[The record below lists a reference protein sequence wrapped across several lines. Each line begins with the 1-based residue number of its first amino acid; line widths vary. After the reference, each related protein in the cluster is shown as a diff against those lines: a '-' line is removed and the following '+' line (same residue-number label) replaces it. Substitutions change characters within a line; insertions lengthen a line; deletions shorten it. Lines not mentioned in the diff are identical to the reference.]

1 MSTRL
6 TRRVVAKTASY
17 TINPALDSPGTLF
30 TNAGAAGA
38 VVFTLPIP
46 GQGTFGWWFEFIG
59 LVDQLITVTA
69 PTADT
74 LIGFN
79 DLDLDSIA
87 TGGSGQRIGAI
98 IRVYCI
104 STAAGVYRWVAEGA
118 TPGVTF
124 VLAD

>member
-1 MSTRL
+1 
-6 TRRVVAKTASY
+6 VVAKAASY

-30 TNAGAAGA
+30 TNAGASGA
-38 VVFTLPIP
+38 VVFTLPLP
-46 GQGTFGWWFEFIG
+46 GQGTLGWWFEFIG

-69 PTADT
+69 ATADT

-98 IRVYCI
+98 IRVYCVF
-104 STAAGVYRWVAEGA
+104 TAAGVYRWVAEGA